1 MAKDFLNL
9 IDSFNL
15 VQSVSGPTQERGHTL
30 VLVLSYGLPVFN
42 LEICVAAFSDHMPV
56 LFEVALACNTT
67 VKSAAAARR
76 CRIINPST
84 AAQFSTAFNLKCVFP
99 ESVCTTEELS
109 SWLHS
114 TCQTVLDTVAPLKTR
129 QPKTRS
135 EPWLSDTTWAFR
147 RECRRAER
155 KWKRDKLQVSFQM
168 LRDCWRL
175 YQTTVKAAKRKR
187 LSDIILSNCHKPRI
201 LFKTIDS
208 VLNTPQSVCMEAS
221 PAVCENFLHFFID
234 KVSSTRALISPSAY
248 DPSIS
253 VTCSAV
259 FNQFE
264 PVTLSSLQ
272 EIVGHMKPSGSP
284 NDAVPARLFK
294 EVFPTVGPYVTAVI
308 NSSLCSGVV
317 PMNFKHAVVQPL
329 IKKPGLDPAVLA
341 NFRPISKL
349 PFPSKII
356 EKVVY
361 SQLMAFLE
369 QHNILEIFQ
378 SGFKSLHSTESAL
391 LRVFNDIF
399 LATDSGDSVILVL
412 LDLTAA
418 FDTVDHEILIS
429 RLDQWVG
436 IRGVALEWFRSYLA
450 DRTFCVSLGDSVS
463 SSAPLSCGVPQGS
476 VLGPLLFSLYLLPLG
491 SIIRKHG
498 VSFHCYADDS
508 QIYVPLK
515 KNDTDSVTA
524 LLKCLDDI
532 KAWMAFNFLNFNNN
546 KTEVMFF
553 GGTSGTPLPDLGSL
567 TQYMKPSITNLGVKM
582 DPDLKLDMKSC
593 YINKMDWIGLLYDT
607 RQPPLLQNSNLC
619 QKFPFSA

>member
-1 MAKDFLNL
+1 M
-9 IDSFNL
+9 
-15 VQSVSGPTQERGHTL
+15 
-30 VLVLSYGLPVFN
+30 
-42 LEICVAAFSDHMPV
+42 
-56 LFEVALACNTT
+56 
-67 VKSAAAARR
+67 
-76 CRIINPST
+76 
-84 AAQFSTAFNLKCVFP
+84 
-99 ESVCTTEELS
+99 
-109 SWLHS
+109 
-114 TCQTVLDTVAPLKTR
+114 
-129 QPKTRS
+129 
-135 EPWLSDTTWAFR
+135 
-147 RECRRAER
+147 
-155 KWKRDKLQVSFQM
+155 
-168 LRDCWRL
+168 
-175 YQTTVKAAKRKR
+175 
-187 LSDIILSNCHKPRI
+187 
-201 LFKTIDS
+201 FKTIDS
-208 VLNTPQSVCMEAS
+208 VLNAPQSVCMEAS
-221 PAVCENFLHFFID
+221 SAVCKNFLHFFID

-259 FNQFE
+259 NQFE

-284 NDAVPARLFK
+284 NDAVPVQLFK

-450 DRTFCVSLGDSVS
+450 NRTFCVSLGDSVS

-532 KAWMAFNFLNFNNN
+532 KAWMAFNFLNFNDN

-567 TQYMKPSITNLGVKM
+567 TQYMKPTITNLGVKM
-582 DPDLKLDMKSC
+582 DPDLKLDSQIRSVIKSNFFHLRQLAEIKPILPRQHFETVIHAFVTTRLDC
-593 YINKMDWIGLLYDT
+593 CNALYVGVSASVISQLQMVQNAAARLLTGTRKHEHIRIRIRIRISFIGQYVYT
-607 RQPPLLQNSNLC
+607 HRNL
-619 QKFPFSA
+619 FWHF